1 MHEPW
6 RDEQEAPVKTRT
18 PIEVSAM
25 KLVYEYPGVG
35 RRFPYLLF
43 EEGTGSFYKVLLRNR
58 FLYVSHGARLMER
71 EHGELDIPF
80 VASKRMPIGDFV
92 YDSPDE
98 SRAAFERVRASPRET
113 LALVLTGHK
122 P

>member
-6 RDEQEAPVKTRT
+6 RDEWDAPVSTET
-18 PIEVSAM
+18 PTEVSAM

-35 RRFPYLLF
+35 RHFPYLVF
-43 EEGTGSFYKVLLRNR
+43 EEGAESFYKVLLRNR
-58 FLYVSHGARLMER
+58 FLFVSHGTKLMER
-71 EHGELDIPF
+71 EQGELDIPF
-80 VASKRMPIGDFV
+80 VASGRTPIGDFV

-98 SRAAFERVRASPRET
+98 ARAAFERFRAAPRET
-113 LALVLTGHK
+113 LALVQAGHK